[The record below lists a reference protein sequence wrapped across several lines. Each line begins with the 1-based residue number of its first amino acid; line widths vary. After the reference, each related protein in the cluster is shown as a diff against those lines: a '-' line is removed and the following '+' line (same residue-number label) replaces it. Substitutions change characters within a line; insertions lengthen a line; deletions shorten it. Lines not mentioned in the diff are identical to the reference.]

1 MGCTVVVGITAGVL
15 GFFKGSLVR
24 THAFASAQF
33 SKPTSIPGNPEGGGD
48 EPGTTQYDDRYEGGH
63 ASAYCSEITGKAA
76 TDQLRSDSN
85 LLIVFVANTCSYSRA
100 VSVGSTLSL
109 LSKLLGDQ
117 SLSTLHARDPFF
129 TANESEMILQARP
142 FPSTYYVPECKIPA

>member
-1 MGCTVVVGITAGVL
+1 MHCRCRYYCGCL
-15 GFFKGSLVR
+15 GYLKGSLVG
-24 THAFASAQF
+24 THAFALAQF

-117 SLSTLHARDPFF
+117 SLSTLHAHDPFI
-129 TANESEMILQARP
+129 TANKSEMILQARP